1 MSKHVMEC
9 LGLSRV
15 TIEDGKVVEVTEP
28 KVKYCPLFDQVR
40 GIKELNQDTIREN
53 IEYRMRTFG
62 MCCENRQTEMDN
74 FLSFGISE
82 ILCLA
87 LKNKKIE
94 AAVIAADGCGTAVIR
109 NPCIVQGMG
118 GRISGIRETEPIP
131 KVIEAI
137 GPENIIDPDTAK
149 IDMVEGVCLA
159 YDKGMHKVAVTT
171 ASVEDA
177 WVMRDMFGSDL
188 IIMGVHTSG
197 MTEKQAEDAFELFDV
212 ITACA
217 SKPIRDMY
225 HKNPEKYLAAGS
237 KVPVYGITDQGK
249 ELIMDKLKELRREP
263 YDGSTPEKPPYPL
276 I

>member
-15 TIEDGKVVEVTEP
+15 TIEDGKVVDVTEP
-28 KVKYCPLFDQVR
+28 RVKYCPMFEQMR
-40 GIKELNQDTIREN
+40 GIKELNKDTVREN
-53 IEYRMRTFG
+53 IEYRIKTFG

-74 FLSFGISE
+74 IISFGISE

-94 AAVIAADGCGTAVIR
+94 AAVIGADGCGTAII
-109 NPCIVQGMG
+109 NKPSLVQGMG
-118 GRISGIRETEPIP
+118 GRISGICETEPIP

-137 GPENIIDPDTAK
+137 GPENVVDPETAK
-149 IDMVEGVCLA
+149 LDMIEGVCKA
-159 YDKGMHKVAVTT
+159 YDRGLHKVAVTT
-171 ASVEDA
+171 PSVKDA
-177 WVMRDMFGSDL
+177 WMMRDMFGTDL
-188 IIMGVHTSG
+188 TIIGVHTTG
-197 MTEKQAEDAFELFDV
+197 MSEKDADDAFELFDI

-217 SKPIRDMY
+217 SKYLRANY

-237 KVPVYGITDQGK
+237 KVPVYGITDFGK
-249 ELIMDKLKELRREP
+249 ELIMDKLKELGRQP
-263 YDGSTPEKPPYPL
+263 YDGSVPENPPSPL